1 MVVVV
6 EVEETLKMVME
17 NNTYAAQFFANN
29 PDMPRFAQTRT
40 WKDVTEEEMEKC
52 IGLTML
58 TGEQFIYHHHI
69 TIHITRILV

>member
-6 EVEETLKMVME
+6 EVEETLKMV

-40 WKDVTEEEMEKC
+40 WKDVTEEEMEKF

-69 TIHITRILV
+69 SFI